1 MRILIDIEGL
11 TWEKAWSITVRSCG
25 YTNHTVL
32 PEALERWT
40 VSQLQQLLPRHLE
53 IIYHINYLHLQEASI
68 RECIMLHSRS
78 SSSSSSSS
86 SSLCIQYVS
95 TTYYVS
101 KFHST
106 AFLRVYIGTQMTHAS
121 CFSGGEEG
129 RWVFI
134 WFFGASY

>member
-11 TWEKAWSITVRSCG
+11 SWEKAWSITVRSCG

-68 RECIMLHSRS
+68 RECIMLRS
-78 SSSSSSSS
+78 SGSS

-106 AFLRVYIGTQMTHAS
+106 SFIRV
-121 CFSGGEEG
+121 
-129 RWVFI
+129 
-134 WFFGASY
+134 